1 MEFSKFWLLVSGLAT
16 VALTVCTALGYVPLE
31 ITLAAFAET
40 SVCTG
45 FYFWKARTENRSK
58 YTQKF
63 VRQMADKYGVD
74 AALRAA
80 EIATKE

>member
-45 FYFWKARTENRSK
+45 FYFWKSRNENRSK
-58 YTQKF
+58 YAQKF
-63 VRQMADKYGVD
+63 VRLFAEKYGIET
-74 AALRAA
+74 ALRIA
-80 EIATKE
+80 EIVLKE